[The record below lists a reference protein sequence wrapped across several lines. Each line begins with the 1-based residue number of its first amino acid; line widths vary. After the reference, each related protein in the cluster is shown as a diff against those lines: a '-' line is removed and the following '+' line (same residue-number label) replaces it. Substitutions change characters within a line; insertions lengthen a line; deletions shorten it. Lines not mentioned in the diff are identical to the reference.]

1 MNLSDYNKMSNKE
14 KEEYEGSIKKLYA
27 ILGVGTIFF
36 YVIPFAAMFTG
47 KWYVIIL
54 QMMTINVNTIYAFLA
69 GFFHSRKYNFKIWVP
84 IAVSLFFVP
93 TIMIYYGGDYRMILI
108 AAVYFVLGIFGEFTG
123 YLFIRRRKNKKQP
136 VGLNKLVNGRQ
147 NKRYNKNSSHTKSRK
162 K

>member
-69 GFFHSRKYNFKIWVP
+69 GFFHSRK
-84 IAVSLFFVP
+84 
-93 TIMIYYGGDYRMILI
+93 
-108 AAVYFVLGIFGEFTG
+108 
-123 YLFIRRRKNKKQP
+123 
-136 VGLNKLVNGRQ
+136 
-147 NKRYNKNSSHTKSRK
+147 
-162 K
+162 